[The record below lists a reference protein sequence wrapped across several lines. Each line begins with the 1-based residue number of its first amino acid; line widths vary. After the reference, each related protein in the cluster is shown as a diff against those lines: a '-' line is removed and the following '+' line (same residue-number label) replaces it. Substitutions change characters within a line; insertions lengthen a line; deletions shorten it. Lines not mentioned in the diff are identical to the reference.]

1 MGRIQVSRDR
11 IVKIG
16 GAAAHWLDSA
26 TAVPQLLRNAPDY
39 LILDYL
45 SEGAMSVFARIMQ
58 QHPRGGFP
66 PDFVTVHIGPNLRE
80 IMARKVKVVANAG
93 GLNPEAC
100 AAALYAV
107 ATAAGLNPRVA
118 IVKGDDLRGREQ
130 ACRDAGVREMFLDH
144 PFPRDVL
151 SINAYLGAF
160 PIAQALAAGADI
172 VITGRVVDSALALGP
187 LIHEFGWGEGDHDL
201 LSAGTAVGHLLE
213 CGCHSTGGTFTD
225 WREVC
230 DGWDDMGFPI
240 AECRA
245 DGTFVL
251 TKPPGTGG
259 LVSRGTVAEQLVYE
273 VSDPQA
279 YFVPDVVCD
288 FSAIRLE
295 EVGKDRVA
303 VSGAKGYPP
312 TGDYKVITAH
322 HDGWR
327 GMIVSPIIGFDAA
340 EKAARQ
346 GEALMTRGRRMLR
359 DRNFAQFSRTCI
371 DVLGTEATY
380 GSHARPIDAREVVLR
395 IVVEH
400 PEKDAAELF
409 VREHHAAMTAM
420 SVGTTVPVNFVV
432 QPLSSTFSF
441 LLPREK
447 VAVSVVI
454 DGAQTAVPMPGPGG
468 YHPEETV
475 RAAFAP
481 EAKDADP
488 TQTVPLISLAWGRSG
503 DKGGS
508 FNVAVIARRPEYLPY
523 ITAAL
528 TVDAVRTWFAHTFD
542 HPDRRRVDRF
552 SLPGIDAINFVVH
565 EALGGGIMA
574 SNRIDPVAKTMAQQ
588 LLAFPIPV
596 SRVLAAG
603 LSND

>member
-1 MGRIQVSRDR
+1 VSLDR
-11 IVKIG
+11 IVTIG

-39 LILDYL
+39 LMLDYL

-58 QHPRGGFP
+58 QHPQGGFP
-66 PDFVTVHIGPNLRE
+66 PDFVTIHIGPNLKE

-100 AAALYAV
+100 AAAIRAV
-107 ATAAGLNPRVA
+107 ANAAGLNPRIA
-118 IVKGDDLRGREQ
+118 IVKGDNLQDREQ
-130 ACRDAGVREMFLDH
+130 AFRDDDVREMFLDH
-144 PFPRDVL
+144 AFPGDLL

-187 LIHEFGWGEGDHDL
+187 LIHEFGWRECDYDL

-225 WREVC
+225 WREVA
-230 DGWDDMGFPI
+230 DGWHDMGFPI

-245 DGTFVL
+245 DGSFVL
-251 TKPPGTGG
+251 TKPQGTGG

-312 TGDYKVITAH
+312 TGDYKVIATY

-340 EKAARQ
+340 EKAAEQ
-346 GEALMTRGRRMLR
+346 GAALITRGRRMLR
-359 DRNFAQFSRTCI
+359 ERGLAQFSRTCT
-371 DVLGTEATY
+371 DVIGAEATY
-380 GSHARPIDAREVVLR
+380 GSQARSTAAREVVLR

-420 SVGTTVPVNFVV
+420 SVGTTVPMNFVV

-441 LLPREK
+441 LLPREA
-447 VAVSVVI
+447 VPVSVVI
-454 DGAQTAVPMPGPGG
+454 DGEQMAAPLPGPGG
-468 YHPEETV
+468 YHPKETV
-475 RAAFAP
+475 RAGFAP
-481 EAKDADP
+481 QVLEADP
-488 TQTVPLISLAWGRSG
+488 AQTVPLIHLAWGRSG
-503 DKGGS
+503 DKGGL
-508 FNVAVIARRPEYLPY
+508 FNVAVIARLPEYLPY

-528 TVDAVRTWFAHTFD
+528 TVDAVRAWFTHTFD
-542 HPDRRRVDRF
+542 DPGRRRVERF

-596 SRVLAAG
+596 SPELAAS
-603 LSND
+603 LSSH